1 MDIQFLK
8 VEGIDGLVRDSNTHA
23 ILNTNDKEYETY
35 VARRTAAKAQ
45 KLQLEQQG
53 KEIQELKNDIGEIKQ
68 MLSILINKQ

>member
-1 MDIQFLK
+1 M
-8 VEGIDGLVRDSNTHA
+8 VRDSNTHA

-53 KEIQELKNDIGEIKQ
+53 IEIQELKNDIGEIKQ

>member
-8 VEGIDGLVRDSNTHA
+8 VEGIDGLVRDPNTHA
-23 ILNTNDKEYETY
+23 ILNTNNKEYETY
-35 VARRTAAKAQ
+35 IARRNAVQAQ